1 MSLKLSVVSIDMSLK
16 PRGDLVRALSPSAGW
31 AMWFLRHP
39 TVPNTLST
47 VSICKLTFTI
57 GIALGLIW

>member
-31 AMWFLRHP
+31 AMWLLRHS
-39 TVPNTLST
+39 TVPNTPST
-47 VSICKLTFTI
+47 VSLYKLTLTI
-57 GIALGLIW
+57 GKALVLIW